1 VAAENGLEARGV
13 LKQEKTLEAAH
24 ILLPKSSSP
33 YPAPETG
40 GYGIG
45 MKDGAGMYEGPGSFT
60 AMLSEAAERQSGDS
74 GGSEGKTERDAAVE
88 SGKAGKA
95 EEAAGDTKAAAADT
109 AEKSDAAKE
118 GEKDASAKRGGE
130 KGKAGEKQTGE
141 KDGKS
146 DATIKSEGKEKDGP
160 EVKRDPK
167 IINIKTSKKGTAER
181 VEKNENNDKLEKADN
196 GKKGEQ
202 KDSKVSEDPTTVVL
216 EAALAGEKELRL
228 QSRADEAVKAGDGER
243 NGGSGKPA
251 AVTLEM
257 NTEKTEKRFFFI
269 DKRTA
274 GNAGAEKKAE
284 KPAGK
289 EGAETLL
296 KTAAEKSAKNGKAV
310 ESRNFQKDAGVE
322 KGEETKTVKEEFFD
336 SSEKLFKVTA
346 EVRDRQTVQQQN
358 DSFGQKHTQS
368 AVLQRHLA
376 EQGNRQ
382 IVRQSGIILKDN
394 NSGEIRLVLK
404 PENLGNVRI
413 QLQMQDNTI
422 TGKIIVDNSAAKTA
436 FDQNMEDLYKSFKE
450 SGFDNA
456 NLDVEVGGGKSGQK
470 HERNDGYTGPALHHV
485 RVLEEQ
491 IPLSGGRKS
500 ADTLI
505 DLVI

>member
-1 VAAENGLEARGV
+1 M
-13 LKQEKTLEAAH
+13 EAAH

-45 MKDGAGMYEGPGSFT
+45 MKDAAGMYEGPGSFT
-60 AMLSEAAERQSGDS
+60 AMLSEAAERQAGDS
-74 GGSEGKTERDAAVE
+74 GGRESGTERGAGVE
-88 SGKAGKA
+88 RGKAGKTA
-95 EEAAGDTKAAAADT
+95 GDVKAAGDAKTAAADA
-109 AEKSDAAKE
+109 AEKSDAAGE
-118 GEKDASAKRGGE
+118 GEKAASAKRGGE
-130 KGKAGEKQTGE
+130 KGKTGEKQTGE

-146 DATIKSEGKEKDGP
+146 DDTVKGEGKAGP

-167 IINIKTSKKGTAER
+167 IINMKTGKHGPAER
-181 VEKNENNDKLEKADN
+181 AERNENNEKLEKAEN
-196 GKKGEQ
+196 TEKGEK
-202 KDSKVSEDPTTVVL
+202 KDLKVPEDQTTVVL
-216 EAALAGEKELRL
+216 EAAFAGEKELRL
-228 QSRADEAVKAGDGER
+228 QSRADGAVKAGKGET

-257 NTEKTEKRFFFI
+257 NTEKTEKLFFFI
-269 DKRTA
+269 DKRSA
-274 GNAGAEKKAE
+274 GSAKAGKQAEKSAV
-284 KPAGK
+284 K
-289 EGAETLL
+289 EMGGTLL
-296 KTAAEKSAKNGKAV
+296 KTAAEKNGKNGKAV
-310 ESRNFQKDAGVE
+310 EGRNFQKDAGFE
-322 KGEETKTVKEEFFD
+322 KGGEPKTGKEEFFD

-422 TGKIIVDNSAAKTA
+422 TGKIIVDNSAVKTA

-456 NLDVEVGGGKSGQK
+456 SLNVEVGGGKSGQK
-470 HERNDGYTGPALHHV
+470 QERDDGYTGPALHHV